1 MSKEKKIQ
9 ESSSWYNFLRNIVDI
24 NLRLSYRNL
33 KYIGTERIPKDGAVI
48 YAPNHTGT
56 LMDALVILAMNRK
69 PKVFIARA
77 DIFKKPMLAKMFKFF
92 KIMPIM
98 RMRDGF
104 EEVKKNNKTIETAV
118 DVLKD
123 KVPLCIF
130 PEGTHQTKHSLLPL
144 SKGIFRIALQAKEL
158 MPDTPLYIVPMGIR
172 YGSFFRFR
180 ASARVI
186 IGNPMNVGEFMAQHK
201 DKTPQELM
209 NIMKKALEDRMKES
223 IFYIPNNEDYNATKE
238 ICATVSEKQI
248 KQLDKSARKDK
259 AVLTNVNNMA
269 VKYIEALKEN
279 NPESAERII
288 ALANEAA
295 EIRKKKGISLKS
307 VAQQSTLLQI
317 ILKLILLAVTL
328 PYTLLASIFVL
339 PVTVLGITICKKF
352 KDKAFYNSVRYLMN
366 LLLWPI
372 LMIVYAVTAFVNM
385 PAIWALVAVL
395 AILPAPVIAH
405 EIYRY
410 TRLIVSDFELLFS
423 KRLRVKYKEI
433 EKIFFNKEKK

>member
-1 MSKEKKIQ
+1 MSKRKKIQ
-9 ESSSWYNFLRNIVDI
+9 DNDFWYSFLRNIVDV
-24 NLRLSYRNL
+24 NLKLSYRNL
-33 KYIGTERIPKDGAVI
+33 KYIGTERIPKDAAVI

-77 DIFKKPMLAKMFKFF
+77 DIFKKPMLAKMFRFF

-104 EEVKKNNKTIETAV
+104 DEVKKNNKTIEMAV

-123 KVPLCIF
+123 RVPLCIF

-186 IGNPMNVGEFMAQHK
+186 VGDPINVGEFISENT

-209 NIMKKALEDRMKES
+209 NIMKKVLEGRMKES
-223 IFYIPNNEDYNATKE
+223 IFYIPNDEDYDAVKE
-238 ICATVSEKQI
+238 ICATVSEEQI
-248 KQLDKSARKDK
+248 KQLDKKARKDK

-269 VKYIEALKEN
+269 VKHIGELKEK
-279 NPESAERII
+279 NPEAAGRLIS
-288 ALANEAA
+288 LAKEA
-295 EIRKKKGISLKS
+295 IKRRKEKGISLKS
-307 VAQQSTLLQI
+307 VAQQSSLLQT
-317 ILKLILLAVTL
+317 ILKIVLLLATL
-328 PYTLLASIFVL
+328 PYTLAASVFMV
-339 PVTVLGITICKKF
+339 PVTVLCNTICKKF

-366 LLLWPI
+366 LLIWPL
-372 LMIVYAVTAFVNM
+372 LMIIYAIVAFICL
-385 PAIWALVAVL
+385 PGIWALVAVL
-395 AILPAPVIAH
+395 AILPAPVVAH
-405 EIYRY
+405 EVYRY
-410 TRLIVSDFELLFS
+410 ARLIISDLGLHFS
-423 KRLRVKYKEI
+423 KTLKARYKEI
-433 EKIFFNKEKK
+433 ANIFFNK

>member
-1 MSKEKKIQ
+1 MGKEKKIQ
-9 ESSSWYNFLRNIVDI
+9 DSSSWYSFLRNIVDI

-33 KYIGTERIPKDGAVI
+33 RYIGTERIPKDGAVI
-48 YAPNHTGT
+48 FAPNHTGT

-123 KVPLCIF
+123 RVPLCIF

-186 IGNPMNVGEFMAQHK
+186 IGNPINVGEFIAQNE

-209 NIMKKALEDRMKES
+209 NIMKKALEERMKES
-223 IFYIPNNEDYNATKE
+223 IFYIPNNEDYNAIKE
-238 ICATVSEKQI
+238 ICATVSETQI
-248 KQLDKSARKDK
+248 KNLDKKARKDK

-269 VKYIEALKEN
+269 VKHIEKLKETD
-279 NPESAERII
+279 PDAADKII
-288 ALANEAA
+288 ALANEAY

-307 VAQQSTLLQI
+307 VAQQSNLLQI
-317 ILKLILLAVTL
+317 ILKLLLLAVTL

-339 PVTVLGITICKKF
+339 PVTVLGNAICKKF

-366 LLLWPI
+366 LLLWPL
-372 LMIVYAVTAFVNM
+372 LMIVYTIVAFVNM
-385 PAIWALVAVL
+385 PYLWALVAVL
-395 AILPAPVIAH
+395 AILPAPIIAH

-423 KRLRVKYKEI
+423 KRLKVRYKEI
-433 EKIFFNKEKK
+433 VKIFFNK

>member
-33 KYIGTERIPKDGAVI
+33 KYIGTERIPEDGAVI

-77 DIFKKPMLAKMFKFF
+77 DIFKKPVLAKMFKFF

-186 IGNPMNVGEFMAQHK
+186 IGEPMNVGEFMAQHE

-223 IFYIPNNEDYNATKE
+223 IFYIPNNEDYNAIKE
-238 ICATVSEKQI
+238 ICATVSEEQI

-259 AVLTNVNNMA
+259 AVLTNVNNKA
-269 VKYIEALKEN
+269 VKHIEALKEN
-279 NPESAERII
+279 APESAERII

-295 EIRKKKGISLKS
+295 ELRNKKGISLKS

-366 LLLWPI
+366 LLLWPV
-372 LMIVYAVTAFVNM
+372 LMIVYAVIAFVNM

-433 EKIFFNKEKK
+433 GKIFFNK

>member
-33 KYIGTERIPKDGAVI
+33 KYIGTERIPEDGAVI

-77 DIFKKPMLAKMFKFF
+77 DIFKKPVLAKMFKFF

-158 MPDTPLYIVPMGIR
+158 MPDTPLYIVPLGIR

-186 IGNPMNVGEFMAQHK
+186 IGDPMNVGEFMAQHE

-223 IFYIPNNEDYNATKE
+223 IFYIPNNEDYNAIKE
-238 ICATVSEKQI
+238 ICATVSEEQI
-248 KQLDKSARKDK
+248 KQLDKSAKKDK
-259 AVLTNVNNMA
+259 AVLTNVNNKA
-269 VKYIEALKEN
+269 VKHIEALKEN

-372 LMIVYAVTAFVNM
+372 LMIVYAVIAFVNM

-395 AILPAPVIAH
+395 AVLPAPVIAH

-433 EKIFFNKEKK
+433 GKIFFNK

>member
-1 MSKEKKIQ
+1 
-9 ESSSWYNFLRNIVDI
+9 
-24 NLRLSYRNL
+24 
-33 KYIGTERIPKDGAVI
+33 
-48 YAPNHTGT
+48 
-56 LMDALVILAMNRK
+56 
-69 PKVFIARA
+69 
-77 DIFKKPMLAKMFKFF
+77 
-92 KIMPIM
+92 
-98 RMRDGF
+98 
-104 EEVKKNNKTIETAV
+104 
-118 DVLKD
+118 
-123 KVPLCIF
+123 
-130 PEGTHQTKHSLLPL
+130 
-144 SKGIFRIALQAKEL
+144 
-158 MPDTPLYIVPMGIR
+158 
-172 YGSFFRFR
+172 
-180 ASARVI
+180 
-186 IGNPMNVGEFMAQHK
+186 MNVGEFMAQHK

>member
-33 KYIGTERIPKDGAVI
+33 KYIGTERIPDDGAVI

-269 VKYIEALKEN
+269 VKHIEALKEN

-328 PYTLLASIFVL
+328 PYTLLASIFIL

>member
-33 KYIGTERIPKDGAVI
+33 KYIGTERIPEDGAVI

-77 DIFKKPMLAKMFKFF
+77 DIFKKPVLAKMFKFF

-158 MPDTPLYIVPMGIR
+158 MPDTPLYIVPLGIR

-186 IGNPMNVGEFMAQHK
+186 IGDPMNVGEFMAQHE

-223 IFYIPNNEDYNATKE
+223 IFYIPNNEDYNAIKE
-238 ICATVSEKQI
+238 ICATVSEEQI
-248 KQLDKSARKDK
+248 KQLDKSAKKDK
-259 AVLTNVNNMA
+259 AVLTNVNNKA
-269 VKYIEALKEN
+269 VKHIEALKEN

-372 LMIVYAVTAFVNM
+372 LMIVYAVIAFVNM

-433 EKIFFNKEKK
+433 GKIFFNK

>member
-1 MSKEKKIQ
+1 MKKNKKIQ
-9 ESSSWYNFLRNIVDI
+9 DNDFWYSFLRNIVDF
-24 NLRLSYRNL
+24 NLKLSYRNL
-33 KYIGTERIPKDGAVI
+33 KYIGEERIPKDGAVI

-56 LMDALVILAMNRK
+56 LMDALVILSMNNK

-77 DIFKKPMLAKMFKFF
+77 DIFKKPMLAKMFRFF

-186 IGNPMNVGEFMAQHK
+186 VGNPMNVGEFIAQNE

-209 NIMKKALEDRMKES
+209 NIMKKSLEERMKES
-223 IFYIPNNEDYNATKE
+223 IFYIPNNEDYDAVKE
-238 ICATVSEKQI
+238 ICATVSEEQI
-248 KQLDKSARKDK
+248 KNLDKKERKDK
-259 AVLTNVNNMA
+259 AVLTKVNNIA
-269 VKYIEALKEN
+269 VKHIESLKETA
-279 NPESAERII
+279 PKAAEKII
-288 ALANEAA
+288 ALANDAA
-295 EIRKKKGISLKS
+295 QMRQKKNISLKS
-307 VAQQSTLLQI
+307 VAQQSTLLQV

-339 PVTVLGITICKKF
+339 PVTILGSSICKKF

-366 LLLWPI
+366 LLLWPL
-372 LMIVYAVTAFVNM
+372 LMIIYAITAFICL
-385 PAIWALVAVL
+385 PSIWALVAVI
-395 AILPAPVIAH
+395 AIFPAPVIAH

-410 TRLIVSDFELLFS
+410 TRLIVSDFELIFS

-433 EKIFFNKEKK
+433 GKIFFNR

>member
-33 KYIGTERIPKDGAVI
+33 KYIGTERIPEDGAVI

-77 DIFKKPMLAKMFKFF
+77 DIFKKPVLAKMFKFF

-158 MPDTPLYIVPMGIR
+158 MPDTPLYIVPLGLR

-186 IGNPMNVGEFMAQHK
+186 IGDPMNVGEFMAQHE

-223 IFYIPNNEDYNATKE
+223 IFYIPNNEDYNAIKE
-238 ICATVSEKQI
+238 ICATVSEEQI
-248 KQLDKSARKDK
+248 KQLDKSAKKDK
-259 AVLTNVNNMA
+259 AVLTNVNNKA
-269 VKYIEALKEN
+269 VKHIEALKEN

-372 LMIVYAVTAFVNM
+372 LMIVYAVIAFVNM

-395 AILPAPVIAH
+395 AVLPAPVIAH

-433 EKIFFNKEKK
+433 GKIFFNK